1 MLEEDAWMNL
11 ERDAVFS
18 WGARLVVVMTGGLGG
33 GREAARWLEMNRWI
47 GMISSRAVMEAKE
60 AGRSFATS

>member
-11 ERDAVFS
+11 ERDAV
-18 WGARLVVVMTGGLGG
+18 LLLGG
-33 GREAARWLEMNRWI
+33 TSFGRHDGRIGREAARWLEMNRWI

-60 AGRSFATS
+60 AGRSFATN